1 MRGRRLGLAGH
12 AAFEFI
18 SVITRVPPPLRLRR
32 LGRTHHHRDLSGDH
46 VSICQPAEC
55 LRRLP
60 GLGITGGAVYDAL
73 VAEVARVCGVPF
85 VTDDRLVLGT
95 YASIGCTPQLLT

>member
-1 MRGRRLGLAGH
+1 M
-12 AAFEFI
+12 
-18 SVITRVPPPLRLRR
+18 
-32 LGRTHHHRDLSGDH
+32 
-46 VSICQPAEC
+46 
-55 LRRLP
+55 
-60 GLGITGGAVYDAL
+60 YDAL